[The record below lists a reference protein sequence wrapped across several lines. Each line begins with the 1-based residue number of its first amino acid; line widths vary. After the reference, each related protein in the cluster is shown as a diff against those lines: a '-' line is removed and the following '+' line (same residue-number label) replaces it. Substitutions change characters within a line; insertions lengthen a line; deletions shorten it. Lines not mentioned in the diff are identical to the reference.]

1 MTDALA
7 SLDLATT
14 YLSLDGQ
21 GKVARHPVDE
31 AFWRTINTNKELLGT
46 LITLTQSD
54 RDWPHWEMHP
64 KGDEILTL
72 LDGEITLVLETD
84 SGEEHVP
91 LRAGE
96 TFVMPKGI
104 WHRALVPGPYK
115 LLGITYGEGTE
126 HKPL

>member
-1 MTDALA
+1 MTDLHAP
-7 SLDLATT
+7 LDLATT
-14 YLSLDGQ
+14 YLSLDGE
-21 GKVARHPVDE
+21 GKVARHAVDE

-72 LDGEITLVLETD
+72 LEGEITLVIETE
-84 SGEEHVP
+84 SGEERVP
-91 LRAGE
+91 LHTGE
-96 TFVMPKGI
+96 TFVVPKGA
-104 WHRALVPGPYK
+104 WHRALVPAPYT
-115 LLGITYGEGTE
+115 LLAITYGEGTA